1 MIWPAEDIWQ
11 SCVPLLPALT
21 VEVLKEVD
29 STNSELMRRARAG
42 QTDPVLLIAESQ
54 TAGRGRLGRQWHAQ
68 AGDALTFSLGLML
81 HPADWSGLSL
91 AVGLSVVESL
101 DPQGALG
108 LGLKWPNDIWVCQ
121 QDTSQQILGT
131 LPKPASN
138 TWCKLAG
145 ILIETAV
152 PSMPMPKTSQ
162 HQVTNSQTEQR
173 YCVIGVGINIDKP
186 KALDVSIPAIG
197 LRDLLEVAAAKA
209 SATSASAAPPTAPQA
224 LAMIAQPLLAAVLA
238 FESKGFAPSQAA
250 FQKRDVLHDTPVTL
264 SDGRQGI
271 ARGVDNT
278 GVLRVETP
286 QGMQLINSA
295 EVRVRP
301 SIEESQ

>member
-42 QTDPVLLIAESQ
+42 QTDPVLLVAKSQ

-108 LGLKWPNDIWVCQ
+108 LGLKWPNDVWVHH
-121 QDTSQQILGT
+121 
-131 LPKPASN
+131 PKQWA
-138 TWCKLAG
+138 KLAG
-145 ILIETAV
+145 ILIETAI
-152 PSMPMPKTSQ
+152 TQ
-162 HQVTNSQTEQR
+162 QEDR
-173 YCVIGVGINIDKP
+173 YCVIGVGVNIASPNAQD
-186 KALDVSIPAIG
+186 LSMPAIG
-197 LRDLLEVAAAKA
+197 LREQLAATEFAAA
-209 SATSASAAPPTAPQA
+209 ASAATSSLGATSAPQA
-224 LAMIAQPLLAAVLA
+224 LALIAKPLLLAVLA
-238 FESKGFAPSQAA
+238 FELKGFAPLQSA
-250 FQKRDVLHDTPVTL
+250 FQQRDVLRDMPVTL
-264 SDGRQGI
+264 SDGRQGT
-271 ARGVDNT
+271 ARGVDNA

-301 SIEESQ
+301 SIEGV

>member
-11 SCVPLLPALT
+11 SCAPLLPALT

-42 QTDPVLLIAESQ
+42 QTDPVLLVAESQ

-68 AGDALTFSLGLML
+68 AGYALTFSLGLML

-108 LGLKWPNDIWVCQ
+108 LGLKWPNDVWVPHH
-121 QDTSQQILGT
+121 
-131 LPKPASN
+131 PKPWA
-138 TWCKLAG
+138 KLAG
-145 ILIETAV
+145 ILIETAI
-152 PSMPMPKTSQ
+152 TQ
-162 HQVTNSQTEQR
+162 QENR
-173 YCVIGVGINIDKP
+173 YCVIGVGVNIASPNSQD
-186 KALDVSIPAIG
+186 LSMPAIG
-197 LRDLLEVAAAKA
+197 LREQLAAAESA
-209 SATSASAAPPTAPQA
+209 LATSDMTLSLGATSAPEA
-224 LAMIAQPLLAAVLA
+224 LALIAKPLLSAVLA
-238 FESKGFAPSQAA
+238 FESKGFAPLQAA
-250 FQKRDVLHDTPVTL
+250 FQQRDVLRDMPVTL
-264 SDGRQGI
+264 SDGRQGT

-301 SIEESQ
+301 SIEGV

>member
-42 QTDPVLLIAESQ
+42 QTDPVFLVAESQ

-68 AGDALTFSLGLML
+68 SGDALTFSLGVML

-101 DPQGALG
+101 DPQGVLG
-108 LGLKWPNDIWVCQ
+108 LGLKWPNDIWVLH
-121 QDTSQQILGT
+121 T
-131 LPKPASN
+131 PKHW
-138 TWCKLAG
+138 TKLAG
-145 ILIETAV
+145 ILIETATTQ
-152 PSMPMPKTSQ
+152 KD
-162 HQVTNSQTEQR
+162 ER
-173 YCVIGVGINIDKP
+173 YCVIGVGINIAKP
-186 KALDVSIPAIG
+186 NAQDLSVPGIG
-197 LRDLLEVAAAKA
+197 LRDLSEEAAAKT
-209 SATSASAAPPTAPQA
+209 SATEAVFAPPTAPQA
-224 LAMIAQPLLAAVLA
+224 LALIARPLLAAVLA

-250 FQKRDVLHDTPVTL
+250 FQQRDVLRDMPVTL
-264 SDGRQGI
+264 SDGRQGV

-286 QGMQLINSA
+286 QGMQLIHSA

-301 SIEESQ
+301 STKESL

>member
-11 SCVPLLPALT
+11 SCVPLLPTLT

-42 QTDPVLLIAESQ
+42 QTDPVLLVAESQ

-108 LGLKWPNDIWVCQ
+108 LGLKWPNDIWVRQ
-121 QDTSQQILGT
+121 QDTSQQMLGN

-173 YCVIGVGINIDKP
+173 YCVIGVGINIGKP
-186 KALDVSIPAIG
+186 KAQDVSIPAIG
-197 LRDLLEVAAAKA
+197 LRDLSEVAAAKA
-209 SATSASAAPPTAPQA
+209 SATSASASPTTAPQA

-301 SIEESQ
+301 SIEESL

>member
-138 TWCKLAG
+138 TWSKLAG

-173 YCVIGVGINIDKP
+173 YCVIGVGINIGKP
-186 KALDVSIPAIG
+186 KTHDVSIPAIG
-197 LRDLLEVAAAKA
+197 LRDLSEVAAAKA
-209 SATSASAAPPTAPQA
+209 SATSASAAPTTAPQA

-301 SIEESQ
+301 SIEESP